1 MTNFSLGW
9 RWLVVAFT
17 LSLLAF
23 VSAQSDSP
31 VLVNTW
37 EKVGDGLEDAQVS
50 SLAFDAQG
58 NLYAGLQEYASA
70 SVFVLPSGS
79 RTWRDFSDGLPN
91 EGSVVL
97 TRGQTSVMLC
107 DTPKGT
113 FSLTPASLRWSGQ
126 KEYRRLY
133 REFGSA
139 FAFIDGRNIRYENER
154 GEGSASVRQGRFTDP
169 FSGPEYNAINSLGQF
184 QRKPTYFMPELFFD
198 DRGFLYFHGLGR
210 LYKSEETV
218 ATNDK
223 SLVFKVIGGNAPLNS
238 NLKNTVLANGT
249 IYGAFVPD
257 QGDKPTAKNSGVL
270 KITPTKDAWVDVSA
284 NLPKASS
291 FVLGASP
298 KGEIYVG
305 ASGFG
310 VYTLPAGVTT
320 WLPLASSSLSGAALE
335 IQAIAFDANGL
346 PYIGTKAGVF
356 RGVRSRTP

>member
-133 REFGSA
+133 REFGSVIA
-139 FAFIDGRNIRYENER
+139 YINYGHINYENE
-154 GEGSASVRQGRFTDP
+154 FTDGGIGDRERDGP
-169 FSGPEYNAINSLGQF
+169 FDNSINSLRQYIGLPLF
-184 QRKPTYFMPELFFD
+184 LKPELFFD
-198 DRGFLYFHGLGR
+198 DRGFVYFHGTGFLF
-210 LYKSEETV
+210 KS
-218 ATNDK
+218 DK
-223 SLVFKVIGGNAPLNS
+223 SIVGAKKGDYIQFKIYGGRAPLGLAS
-238 NLKNTVLANGT
+238 LQSTVLSNGT
-249 IYGAFVPD
+249 MYGAFVPD
-257 QGDKPTAKNSGVL
+257 EGDKPNATNSGVF
-270 KITPTKDAWVDVSA
+270 KITPTKDAWVDISA

-320 WLPLASSSLSGAALE
+320 
-335 IQAIAFDANGL
+335 
-346 PYIGTKAGVF
+346 
-356 RGVRSRTP
+356 